1 MRTFKEILFDMGYD
15 KPQKHRAVDTGGAR
29 GATAPPLFC
38 RIILFVFS
46 AKRSFSS
53 SRIWILYINNC
64 IHRILNDNKVIN

>member
-38 RIILFVFS
+38 RIILFFFLQNIVFHH
-46 AKRSFSS
+46 RVYGF
-53 SRIWILYINNC
+53 YIS
-64 IHRILNDNKVIN
+64 IIGFIAF